1 MKAPE
6 KAGNKEEGGQREL
19 TRRTG
24 QNGHPEPSLPVSKQN
39 TKQSQVSTQAMPN
52 SSKREGR
59 VYTPSI
65 YQSQF
70 NTETQKQK
78 VQKKGVHYHQLLKG
92 ERTQKG
98 PCPYADSEM

>member
-6 KAGNKEEGGQREL
+6 RAGSEEEGGQREL

-24 QNGHPEPSLPVSKQN
+24 QNGHPEPSLPVSKQD

-52 SSKREGR
+52 SSEREGR

-65 YQSQF
+65 YQTQF
-70 NTETQKQK
+70 NTETQKQ

-92 ERTQKG
+92 ERTQKE
-98 PCPYADSEM
+98 PCPHADSEM

>member
-6 KAGNKEEGGQREL
+6 RAGSKEEGGQLEL

-24 QNGHPEPSLPVSKQN
+24 QNGHLEPSLPVSKQDM
-39 TKQSQVSTQAMPN
+39 KQSQVSIQAIPN
-52 SSKREGR
+52 SSEREGR

-65 YQSQF
+65 YQPQF
-70 NTETQKQK
+70 NTETQKR

-98 PCPYADSEM
+98 PCPHEDSEM